1 MKESDPR
8 AAPGFPAAPERVRP
22 KRTWAEMRWA
32 ETKVHRPPGSGGI
45 IPKSLECHAGGK
57 IIVGLGPGASRMDSE
72 GRHLNP
78 PSHMTE
84 GGRRPGHR
92 KSSWG
97 SREPGD

>member
-8 AAPGFPAAPERVRP
+8 AAPGCPAAPERVRP

-57 IIVGLGPGASRMDSE
+57 IIVGLGPRGQPDGFRGTPFE
-72 GRHLNP
+72 
-78 PSHMTE
+78 PSQPH
-84 GGRRPGHR
+84 
-92 KSSWG
+92 
-97 SREPGD
+97 D